1 MRFWDSSALV
11 PLCLEEPATVTA
23 RRLYDGDPGMAVW
36 WASPV
41 ECGSAFARLLREGV
55 LQEEEESAARSA
67 LDALSGFWHEV
78 QPTLELRA
86 QALRLLR
93 VHALRAAD
101 ALQLA
106 AGLAW
111 AGTPPE
117 GELVTLDDRLAS
129 AARREGLQVVP
140 SSATQ

>member
-11 PLCLEEPATVTA
+11 PLCLDEPATVSA
-23 RRLYDGDPGMAVW
+23 RRLYDGDPDMAVW

-41 ECGSAFARLLREGV
+41 ECGSAFARLRREGV
-55 LQEEEESAARSA
+55 LEEEQESAARSA
-67 LDALSGFWHEV
+67 LEALSSFWHEV
-78 QPTLELRA
+78 QPTVELRA

-93 VHALRAAD
+93 VHALRASD

-106 AGLAW
+106 ASLAW

-117 GELVTLDDRLAS
+117 GELITFDDRLGS
-129 AARREGLQVVP
+129 AARREGFQVIP
-140 SSATQ
+140 SSTAS

>member
-11 PLCLEEPATVTA
+11 PLCLEEPATADTRA
-23 RRLYDGDPGMAVW
+23 LYEGDPEMAVW
-36 WASPV
+36 WGTPV
-41 ECGSAFARLLREGV
+41 ECGSAFARLRREGV
-55 LQEEEESAARSA
+55 LAEGQESIA
-67 LDALSGFWHEV
+67 LATLDSLGGLWHEI
-78 QPTLELRA
+78 QPTPELRA

-111 AGTPPE
+111 AGSPPE
-117 GELVTLDDRLAS
+117 GELVTLDDCLGS
-129 AARREGLQVVP
+129 AGRREGLQVVP
-140 SSATQ
+140 SPVAR